1 MSQSVVLVQLAVGC
15 GVKSCVVLCVV
26 RVGVVVVALEV
37 SGVDIKVDNFVVCV
51 EVDLVVWGLNVL
63 DDRVDGSVVLVVIS
77 GALVVT
83 VVVVFNIVVVVSLVE
98 GLVGNCVVEAVLV
111 TGSRV
116 VGNNLSSDG
125 MLPAQS

>member
-15 GVKSCVVLCVV
+15 GVKYCVVLCVV
-26 RVGVVVVALEV
+26 RVGAEVVALVV
-37 SGVDIKVDNFVVCV
+37 SGVDVKVDNFVVCV

-63 DDRVDGSVVLVVIS
+63 DGLVDGSVVLVVIS
-77 GALVVT
+77 GFLEVT
-83 VVVVFNIVVVVSLVE
+83 VVVVFNIVVVVFLVE

>member
-26 RVGVVVVALEV
+26 RVGVVVVALVV

-63 DDRVDGSVVLVVIS
+63 DGLVDGSVVLVVIS
-77 GALVVT
+77 GFLEVT
-83 VVVVFNIVVVVSLVE
+83 VVVVFNIVVAVSLVE
-98 GLVGNCVVEAVLV
+98 ALVGNCVVEAVLV